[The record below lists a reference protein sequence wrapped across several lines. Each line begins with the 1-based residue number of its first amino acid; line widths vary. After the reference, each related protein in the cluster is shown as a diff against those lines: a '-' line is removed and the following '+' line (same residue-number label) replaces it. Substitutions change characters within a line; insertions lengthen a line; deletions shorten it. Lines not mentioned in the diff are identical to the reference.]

1 MTGGD
6 PRRGQLYGTGAEHQ
20 VVKDYG
26 ELLRV
31 TLAAVAP
38 GTAMRDGLERILR
51 GNTGALIVLG
61 HDRTVDSLCT
71 GGFGL
76 NVELTGQR
84 LRELAKMDGAIVLD
98 SGHNRILR
106 VNVHLM
112 PDPSI
117 PTMESGTRHRTAAR
131 VALQTGR
138 PVITVSQS
146 MRIIQLYVGD
156 RRHVIEQP
164 ATILFSAN
172 QALQTLERYRLRY
185 DEVSRGLS
193 ALEIEDHVTVRD
205 VCTVVQRLDMVRR
218 IAAEIEAYVVELGT
232 DGRLLSLQ
240 LNELVA
246 GIEPDRDLVVRD
258 YAPGDP
264 AELTPLVLAALEG
277 LGDTEMLDI
286 GSVTR
291 AFGFGGSEVLD
302 SVVSPRGYR
311 LLAKLPRLPQA
322 VCDRLVN
329 HFGRLQ
335 ELLAASVEELQLVE
349 GIGEL
354 RARAVREGLSR
365 IAEVSLVDRFN

>member
-1 MTGGD
+1 MAKNYGD
-6 PRRGQLYGTGAEHQ
+6 
-20 VVKDYG
+20 
-26 ELLRV
+26 LLHS

-38 GTAMRDGLERILR
+38 GTALRDGLERILR

-98 SGHNRILR
+98 SGHARILR

-131 VALQTGR
+131 VAVQTGR

-156 RRHVIEQP
+156 RRHLIEDP
-164 ATILFSAN
+164 ASILFSAN
-172 QALQTLERYRLRY
+172 QALQTLERYRMRY

-218 IAAEIEAYVVELGT
+218 IAAEIEGYVVELGT

-258 YAPGDP
+258 YVPGDP
-264 AELTPLVLAALEG
+264 AELAPVVTTALEG

-329 HFGRLQ
+329 HFGTLQ
-335 ELLAASVEELQLVE
+335 ELLAASVADLQTVD

-365 IAEVSLVDRFN
+365 IAEVSLVDRFH